1 MFQMKRSTANS
12 PFTSCLESRATIKVL
27 VFLVGNISNKD
38 FQKYFNILCR
48 FSCIPLQT
56 ITPPTKAVPV
66 EADSLNRKIK
76 VESGRGDNRFG
87 FRVYPTNMG
96 QFIFNLSMVR

>member
-27 VFLVGNISNKD
+27 VIPVGNISNKE

-87 FRVYPTNMG
+87 FQSLSYQYGAVYF
-96 QFIFNLSMVR
+96 QFKR